1 VSAPRPEGA
10 AWDLPVRAFH
20 WLLATLVVF
29 SYVTGKIGGPW
40 LEWHMKSGYGI
51 LALLLFRLAWG
62 FAGSPSARFS
72 AFLRGP
78 RAAISHVHALRA
90 GNPPYSSTH
99 NPLGGWMVVA
109 MLAVLALQ
117 AATGLFTND
126 ESSHEGPLAALVA
139 NATVDRMSVIHDWN
153 QWLIV
158 GAVALH
164 LAAIAY
170 YQWALGRNL
179 TRAMAFGSWRFPL
192 LAVVLAVVAAAI
204 VYALVVVL
212 PRSAA

>member
-1 VSAPRPEGA
+1 MSAPQAEGA

-20 WLLATLVVF
+20 WLLAALVVF
-29 SYVTGKIGGPW
+29 SYVTGKLGGPW
-40 LEWHMKSGYGI
+40 LEWHMKSGYAI
-51 LALLLFRLAWG
+51 LALLLFRILWG

-72 AFLRGP
+72 VFLRGP
-78 RAAISHVHALRA
+78 AAALRYLRSLRV
-90 GNPPYSSTH
+90 GSIPPLSSH

-109 MLAVLALQ
+109 MIAALLLQ

-126 ESSHEGPLAALVA
+126 ESSHEGPLATLVT

-153 QWLIV
+153 QWVIV

-164 LAAIAY
+164 LVAIAF

-179 TRAMAFGSWRFPL
+179 TRAMVFGPRRFPL
-192 LAVVLAVVAAAI
+192 RALALAAVAAAI
-204 VYALVVVL
+204 VYALVVLL

>member
-1 VSAPRPEGA
+1 MSSPHAEGA

-51 LALLLFRLAWG
+51 LGLLLFRVAWG
-62 FAGSPSARFS
+62 FAGSPNARFS
-72 AFLRGP
+72 TFLRGP
-78 RAAISHVHALRA
+78 RAALSHVRALRA
-90 GNPPYSSTH
+90 GHPPPSSTH

-158 GAVALH
+158 GAVVLH
-164 LAAIAY
+164 LAAIAF
-170 YQWALGRNL
+170 YQWVLGRNL
-179 TRAMAFGSWRFPL
+179 TRAMVFGSVRFPALAAVL
-192 LAVVLAVVAAAI
+192 LALAAASD
-204 VYALVVVL
+204 YALVVLL